1 MLIRFEIENF
11 LSFNTKTELSMIA
24 GKGRTFP
31 EHIIKG
37 KSRND
42 LNILKTG
49 IIYGANASGK
59 SNLIKAIEFAK
70 NLIVNGTSAKDTIQ
84 VNPFRL
90 QKENSL
96 KPSKFEFEF
105 QVKKNLYAYGF
116 EITSESIESEWLYKI
131 NKTTADKPIFK
142 RITTAEKN
150 CEVSFDFE
158 NMKIKD
164 EKEKQF
170 LEFVARGT
178 RPNQLFLTEC
188 QERNVKNIQSIA
200 ECFEWFDKI
209 LVIVFPHYTYR
220 GLVLDLMNNTQVI
233 DMFCNFLTL
242 FNTGISGVEI
252 QDEDVENLDLP
263 NHLKKEIIS
272 GMQKQSIGTIEL
284 AKKSYFVFKNEFNE
298 IKYYKL
304 MTKHYL
310 KSTHEAVLFEVED
323 ESDGTQR
330 LFDLIPVLINLV
342 NKECVF
348 LVDEL
353 DRSLHANLA
362 RTLIEVFLKNSQD
375 VDSQLIATTHESH
388 LLDLDLLRRD
398 EIWFVEKNKAG
409 ESKLYSLEEFQ
420 PRYDKEIRKDYLVG
434 RYGAIPFIGNVDNLS
449 WLKSENYEAKARV

>member
-1 MLIRFEIENF
+1 
-11 LSFNTKTELSMIA
+11 
-24 GKGRTFP
+24 
-31 EHIIKG
+31 
-37 KSRND
+37 
-42 LNILKTG
+42 
-49 IIYGANASGK
+49 
-59 SNLIKAIEFAK
+59 
-70 NLIVNGTSAKDTIQ
+70 
-84 VNPFRL
+84 
-90 QKENSL
+90 
-96 KPSKFEFEF
+96 
-105 QVKKNLYAYGF
+105 
-116 EITSESIESEWLYKI
+116 
-131 NKTTADKPIFK
+131 
-142 RITTAEKN
+142 
-150 CEVSFDFE
+150 
-158 NMKIKD
+158 
-164 EKEKQF
+164 
-170 LEFVARGT
+170 
-178 RPNQLFLTEC
+178 
-188 QERNVKNIQSIA
+188 QSIA

-434 RYGAIPFIGNVDNLS
+434 RYGAIPFIGNVDNLKIRK
-449 WLKSENYEAKARV
+449 L